1 MYHSRIKLD
10 ADIQGHYV
18 VALRR
23 HLGYLHHKIL
33 SLYDREAIDEYMTE
47 YAQTVSLLQR
57 VNTGEVS
64 AQDLEQ
70 LDEFSE

>member
-10 ADIQGHYV
+10 ADTQGHYI

-23 HLGYLHHKIL
+23 HLNYLHHKIL
-33 SLYDREAIDEYMTE
+33 SVYNQEAVDKCMEE
-47 YAQTVSLLQR
+47 YARAVSLLQR

-64 AQDLEQ
+64 AQDLER
-70 LDEFSE
+70 LDELSE

>member
-10 ADIQGHYV
+10 ADAQGHYI

-33 SLYDREAIDEYMTE
+33 SVYDQEAVDKCMAE
-47 YAQTVSLLQR
+47 YARTVSLLQR
-57 VNTGEVS
+57 VNAGEVS
-64 AQDLEQ
+64 AQDLER
-70 LDEFSE
+70 LDELSE

>member
-10 ADIQGHYV
+10 ADIQGHYI

-33 SLYDREAIDEYMTE
+33 STYDQKAVDKCMAE
-47 YAQTVSLLQR
+47 YARTVSLLQR
-57 VNTGEVS
+57 VNAGEVS
-64 AQDLEQ
+64 AQDLER
-70 LDEFSE
+70 LDELSE